1 MDNLRKQ
8 HAIVVDWCCMCKR
21 CGESVDH
28 LFLHYE
34 IASALWR
41 AIFNR
46 AGLPWVMPKIVVDLL
61 ACWRGLS
68 GNPQKQQCGRRFYCG
83 VFGGKEI
90 IGVLKTARGRRW
102 I

>member
-68 GNPQKQQCGRRFYCG
+68 GNPQIAVMWKVSFVVYLE
-83 VFGGKEI
+83 GKK
-90 IGVLKTARGRRW
+90 L
-102 I
+102 